1 MIYNAKGF
9 SSMSRKGYLSIKEA
23 AVQYEVSRAK
33 LHRLVSLGRLHS
45 SKDPRDE
52 RVTLLRLEE
61 LESLFMFP
69 MEEGPD
75 MDYEAQKTETGRLT
89 AELLAE
95 INAFRVRVSRGR
107 KLSDSTEIIREG
119 REQRS
124 RQVFEAAFGRSD
136 EEPDK

>member
-1 MIYNAKGF
+1 
-9 SSMSRKGYLSIKEA
+9 
-23 AVQYEVSRAK
+23 
-33 LHRLVSLGRLHS
+33 
-45 SKDPRDE
+45 
-52 RVTLLRLEE
+52 
-61 LESLFMFP
+61 
-69 MEEGPD
+69 
-75 MDYEAQKTETGRLT
+75 MDYEAQKIETGQTPGRLT

>member
-1 MIYNAKGF
+1 MLNRWNFLKTGF
-9 SSMSRKGYLSIKEA
+9 
-23 AVQYEVSRAK
+23 YEGIK
-33 LHRLVSLGRLHS
+33 LHRLVSLGCLHS

-69 MEEGPD
+69 VEKGPD
-75 MDYEAQKTETGRLT
+75 MDYEAQKTETGQTPGRLT

-95 INAFRVRVSRGR
+95 INVFRVRVSRGR

>member
-1 MIYNAKGF
+1 MT
-9 SSMSRKGYLSIKEA
+9 RKGYLSIKEA

-33 LHRLVSLGRLHS
+33 LHRLIGLGRLRS

-61 LESLFMFP
+61 LESLFKFP
-69 MEEGPD
+69 KEEESD
-75 MDYEAQKTETGRLT
+75 MGYETKEADAGQAAGRLT

-95 INAFRVRVSRGR
+95 IDAFRARVSRGR

-124 RQVFEAAFGRSD
+124 RQVYEAAFGRSD

>member
-1 MIYNAKGF
+1 
-9 SSMSRKGYLSIKEA
+9 
-23 AVQYEVSRAK
+23 
-33 LHRLVSLGRLHS
+33 
-45 SKDPRDE
+45 
-52 RVTLLRLEE
+52 
-61 LESLFMFP
+61 
-69 MEEGPD
+69 
-75 MDYEAQKTETGRLT
+75 
-89 AELLAE
+89 LLAE